1 MEKRKVMVYGDQ
13 QEVTCMRVSGR
24 IISKMERESM
34 FMLVDRNI
42 QVFLKIF

>member
-13 QEVTCMRVSGR
+13 LKETCMKVSGR
-24 IISKMERESM
+24 IISKMEKESM